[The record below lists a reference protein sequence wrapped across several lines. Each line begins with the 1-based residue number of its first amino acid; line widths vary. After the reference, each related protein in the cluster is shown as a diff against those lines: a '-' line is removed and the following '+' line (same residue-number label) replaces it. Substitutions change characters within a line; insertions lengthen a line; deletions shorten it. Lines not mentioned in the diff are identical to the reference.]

1 MITIHTEYVSVVSAK
16 RIGDLKLSTRNSDN
30 RCKNC
35 NAFLIYDF
43 AILDCNGK
51 CVPLDL
57 NHKRHFCTDAERIVH
72 ESAIVKN
79 LQPLLEDTNK
89 TELLSFELEPRIADG
104 VKG

>member
-35 NAFLIYDF
+35 NAFLIYDS
-43 AILDCNGK
+43 AIVDSNGK
-51 CVPLDL
+51 CAPLDL
-57 NHKRHFCTDAERIVH
+57 NHKRHFCCDAERIVH
-72 ESAIVKN
+72 ECAIVKS
-79 LQPLLEDTNK
+79 LQKIVKDTNN
-89 TELLSFELEPRIADG
+89 TELLSFELELRIADW